1 MEKEPCQCLMV
12 GNNTNEDMDAGAL
25 GMDTFLVTDYLENET
40 GMAVSAFRHGT
51 LTELEAYLASPPGA
65 GEKL

>member
-1 MEKEPCQCLMV
+1 MI

-51 LTELEAYLASPPGA
+51 LMELEAYLASLPGA